1 MKIRILSVL
10 LAVAVCVSAQKI
22 LPPATG
28 CYIGCFASGGAANF
42 KTLTGKDLAIDMQF
56 FNFNSS
62 FPSSFANTAVQNG
75 SVPYIA
81 WEPWDGNMNGTTF
94 SNQSIINGTHDTY
107 LKTYA
112 AATKQ
117 FNKPLFIRFG
127 HEMNGNWYSWD
138 GTHSGGA
145 TTTGYGDQT
154 KADGPERYVDAY
166 KHVWQVFKDAG
177 VTNVTWIW
185 CPNCDAV
192 PGQAWNDMANYYP
205 GDLYVDWVGL
215 DGYNFGSV
223 QGAWRM
229 FSNIYTTPY
238 SKATKYKKPIL
249 IGEFASGESG
259 GDKVAWITDCFTLM
273 KTTFPKIQAFAWFNI
288 NKETDWRINS
298 TPAAQAAFKTA
309 MSDAYYL
316 GKITLFGD
324 LTSAVT
330 RPYATRGRSAVP
342 FATVLVV
349 DPGRGG
355 IVARRA
361 GERYLVS
368 GKCVENKSAKGTP
381 NPDFLPAR

>member
-1 MKIRILSVL
+1 MKIRIFSVL
-10 LAVAVCVSAQKI
+10 LAVAVGISAQKV
-22 LPPATG
+22 LPPASG

-56 FNFNSS
+56 FNFNST
-62 FPSSFANTAVQNG
+62 FPSSFANNAVQTG

-81 WEPWDGNMNGTTF
+81 WEPWDGNVNGTTF
-94 SNQSIINGTHDTY
+94 SNQSIISGTHDTY
-107 LKTYA
+107 LKTFA

-117 FNKPLFIRFG
+117 FAKPLFIRFG

-138 GTHSGGA
+138 GTHSGGS
-145 TTTGYGDQT
+145 TTAGYGDLT

-166 KHVWQVFKDAG
+166 RHVWQVFKDAG

-192 PGQAWNDMANYYP
+192 PGQAWNDMTNYYP
-205 GDLYVDWVGL
+205 GDQYVDWVGL

-229 FSNIYTTPY
+229 FSNIYTTAY
-238 SKATKYKKPIL
+238 GKAVKYNKPIL

-259 GDKVAWITDCFTLM
+259 GDKAAWITDCFTLL
-273 KTTFPKIQAFAWFNI
+273 KTTFPKIQAFVWFNI

-298 TPAAQAAFKTA
+298 SAAAQASFKTA
-309 MSDAYYL
+309 LADSYYI

-324 LTSAVT
+324 LSTSLPRSLMTKNNSAV
-330 RPYATRGRSAVP
+330 RLAA
-342 FATVLVV
+342 FMAV
-349 DPGRGG
+349 DPVAGK
-355 IVARRA
+355 IVVQKA
-361 GERYLVS
+361 GERYSIS
-368 GKCVENKSAKGTP
+368 GKCIEKKAVKGNAGQFVEQ
-381 NPDFLPAR
+381 